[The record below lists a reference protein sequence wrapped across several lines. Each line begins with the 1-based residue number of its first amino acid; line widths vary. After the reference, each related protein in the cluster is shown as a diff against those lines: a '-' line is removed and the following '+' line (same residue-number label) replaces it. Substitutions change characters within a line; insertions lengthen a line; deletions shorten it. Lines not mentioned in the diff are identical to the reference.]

1 MYELIKESI
10 NDDFSALT
18 LAKAKKDVTA
28 VVDAIS
34 DLSFEDTLKLGTR
47 FKKFPIGCDLTEI
60 VVGTCASDLER
71 KELLGNCRLA
81 NMIGAPIHICAY
93 AFSDIAEKY
102 GLHGVEIMEEV
113 YNTTDVPL
121 DLDHFGKYG
130 AMRFPKHIV
139 GCGGDCY
146 NQGPSFTECPRG
158 RIHERLI
165 DKEKAEEAD
174 KEDWVKMSS
183 SVAINL
189 SSEQCN
195 DGHAAPLEEAED
207 LANLAKKYGKG
218 LEAIMFVGDGYDEL
232 IIGFEKAIEMGV
244 DVFVIEGGPFN
255 RCENTN
261 ESFAKAIAMSRIL
274 CPGKVV
280 ATNGAYESECRAGL
294 RAGLNVIIT
303 GFPKNHHGY
312 MCGFEPGTARR
323 GKFGLPRVI
332 QIMNE
337 EIKGSVTRV
346 PVQRDELLALTHAVK
361 LAGPENIYPKTIG
374 DFAVGDAHWVTIQ
387 NSKMYKDM
395 FLPKSLDDVANS
407 VNGSTVSLHG
417 GRFVS
422 WLLAKELD
430 QKGIDEIIIT
440 DSNPWVEEVTVNNLQ
455 DELNATVIRG
465 HQDDSSSGTIAKE
478 SVITTTIPQIN
489 NIIQKKIPH
498 AISLL
503 G

>member
-10 NDDFSALT
+10 NSDESALE
-18 LAKAKKDVTA
+18 LAKSKKDVEA

-34 DLSFEDTLKLGTR
+34 DLSFEDTMKLGMR

-60 VVGTCASDLER
+60 VVGTCASDLS
-71 KELLGNCRLA
+71 KKDLLGNCLLA

-102 GLHGVEIMEEV
+102 SKRGIEVMEEV
-113 YNTTDVPL
+113 YNATDVPL

-130 AMRFPKHIV
+130 AMRFPKQIV

-158 RIHERLI
+158 RIHERLT
-165 DKEKAEEAD
+165 DKEKQEEAD
-174 KEDWVKMSS
+174 KEKWVKLSS

-189 SSEQCN
+189 TSEQC
-195 DGHAAPLEEAED
+195 GEAHAAPLDEAMD
-207 LANLAKKYGKG
+207 LAHLAKKYNKG

-232 IIGFEKAIEMGV
+232 ITGFKKALEIGV

-274 CPGKVV
+274 NPGKVV
-280 ATNGAYESECRAGL
+280 ATNGAYEGECRAGL
-294 RAGLNVIIT
+294 RSGLNVIIT

-312 MCGFEPGTARR
+312 MCGFEPGTAKR

-332 QIMNE
+332 KIMNE
-337 EIKGSVTRV
+337 EINHGPTRV

-361 LAGPENIYPKTIG
+361 LAGPENIYPNTIG
-374 DFAVGDAHWVTIQ
+374 SFTIGDAHWVTIQ
-387 NSKMYKDM
+387 NSKMYQDM
-395 FLPKSLDDVANS
+395 NLPFSLDEITSQVKGDS
-407 VNGSTVSLHG
+407 VSLHG

-422 WLLAKELD
+422 WIVAKELD
-430 QKGIDEIIIT
+430 RKGIDEIIIT
-440 DSNPWVEEVTVNNLQ
+440 DSNQWVEKVSVNNLQ
-455 DELNATVIRG
+455 EELNATIIQG
-465 HQDDSSSGTIAKE
+465 HADDKSVGNIANE
-478 SVITTTIPQIN
+478 SIITTTIPQIH
-489 NIIQKKIPH
+489 NIIKSKIPH
-498 AISLL
+498 AINII
-503 G
+503 